1 MVESRCDG
9 CKAYQNRS
17 KSPGF
22 PIDGVDWRLNWR
34 KGALQNIAT
43 KFIYKFFCF
52 VSTIILKRSKMKKT
66 LIATAVSAALMAPV
80 AAQAD
85 VTVYGRIHQ
94 GIKFVNPEK
103 GKSTTDFVGI
113 GSRFGIKASSDLGNG
128 MTASAQYEFAT
139 STDAPRSGVVS
150 TRVAKVG
157 VSGSFGSIDLG
168 NQWSAWYN
176 IVGMHVDPTF
186 SVGGLYHIGPF
197 RTANTIK
204 YSNSFGP
211 VSLELDSRI
220 DDAMDGGA
228 ANGGDGYAVAANI
241 AVNDNISVAAG
252 IDDTD
257 ARTLT
262 GAAVKVSLGSYW
274 ASIAR
279 QSQDPDGPGAKPSTT
294 SFWVGGSFGNT
305 SAILGTGRRDNDGVD
320 SDPGNDPGDITLG
333 VYHDLGGGLK
343 LLYEGNKNDV
353 DGAAGGDTTTHLFG
367 VRLDF

>member
-1 MVESRCDG
+1 
-9 CKAYQNRS
+9 
-17 KSPGF
+17 
-22 PIDGVDWRLNWR
+22 
-34 KGALQNIAT
+34 
-43 KFIYKFFCF
+43 
-52 VSTIILKRSKMKKT
+52 MKKT

-139 STDAPRSGVVS
+139 STDAPGSGVAS

-176 IVGMHVDPTF
+176 MVGVHVDPTF

-211 VSLELDSRI
+211 VSFELDARI
-220 DDAMDGGA
+220 DDAGTDANATAVKRA
-228 ANGGDGYAVAANI
+228 ALNKAVKDAVVFDSLGDESKDFVNSLLLDKAKEDKNAGDAYALAVNI

-274 ASIAR
+274 ASIAH
-279 QSQDPDGPGAKPSTT
+279 QSNDKDTKKGMKDKDPSTT

-305 SAILGTGRRDNDGVD
+305 SAMLGTGRRDNDTGDKTV
-320 SDPGNDPGDITLG
+320 GNDPSDITLA